1 MRRLSRS
8 TQRQRTK
15 RSAAKNSLLPS
26 TKKSQPMHLHH
37 THVGL
42 TYTIHV
48 DLCAVKG
55 TASSADAV
63 ARASMTKVRVCSARM
78 ASHTCCA
85 QCVIFTCFV
94 FQGLATFRTTTGE
107 LLKDLRRS

>member
-26 TKKSQPMHLHH
+26 AKKSQPMHLHH

-42 TYTIHV
+42 TDTIHV
-48 DLCAVKG
+48 DLCG

-63 ARASMTKVRVCSARM
+63 ARASMTKMRVCAARM
-78 ASHTCCA
+78 ASHT
-85 QCVIFTCFV
+85 CVIFTCFV
-94 FQGLATFRTTTGE
+94 FQGLVTFRTTTGE
-107 LLKDLRRS
+107 VLKDLRRS